1 MMRAIDGLRE
11 VSAALKG
18 YGIEDSHKE
27 AEIIFTQ
34 CMEIEKVALY
44 RDNPPLSLSQ
54 TEEIKKILERRGKR
68 EPLQYIIGNVDFYG
82 LKIKVGPGV
91 LIPRPETELIV
102 EEAIKAVASHELRV
116 ISKNKRQD
124 SELRTPNSE
133 QNSSLVT
140 RHSSLRI
147 LDLCTGSGCLALALA
162 REFPEAE
169 VFGVDVSEK
178 ALEYALMNAGINDIR
193 NITLMKGDLYDPVKG
208 RKFDIIVSN
217 PPYIRKEDICTLQ
230 PEIRGWEP
238 LDALD
243 GGEDGL
249 HFYRNIFSAA
259 RDYLCSGGIILI
271 EVGRGEADDAA
282 GIAEDCGLRC
292 LSVIRDYSGI
302 KRVLIF
308 KP

>member
-11 VSAALKG
+11 VSAVLGG

-44 RDNPPLSLSQ
+44 RDNPPLSLFQ
-54 TEEIKKILERRGKR
+54 MEDIKKILERRGKR
-68 EPLQYIIGNVDFYG
+68 EPLQYIIGHVDFYG
-82 LKIKVGPGV
+82 LKIRVGPGV

-102 EEAIKAVASHELRV
+102 EEAIKAVTRYTLHAT
-116 ISKNKRQD
+116 
-124 SELRTPNSE
+124 SEVT
-133 QNSSLVT
+133 NSSRVT
-140 RHSSLRI
+140 HYASRI
-147 LDLCTGSGCLALALA
+147 LDLCTGSGCLAVALA
-162 REFPEAE
+162 KEFPAAE
-169 VFGVDVSEK
+169 VFGTDISEK
-178 ALEYALMNAGINDIR
+178 ALEYAMMNASINDIQ
-193 NITLMKGDLYDPVKG
+193 NVTFLKGDLYEPVKG
-208 RKFDIIVSN
+208 RTFDIIVSN
-217 PPYIRKEDICTLQ
+217 PPYIKNSEIRNLQ
-230 PEIRGWEP
+230 PEISGWEP

-282 GIAEDCGLRC
+282 CIAEDCGLRC
-292 LSVIRDYSGI
+292 LAVIRDYSGI